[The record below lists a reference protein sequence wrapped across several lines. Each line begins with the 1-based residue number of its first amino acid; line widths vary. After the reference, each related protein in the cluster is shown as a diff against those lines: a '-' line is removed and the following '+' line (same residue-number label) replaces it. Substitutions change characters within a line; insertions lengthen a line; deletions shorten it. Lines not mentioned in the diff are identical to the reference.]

1 MRIHLLS
8 VTHRIPAWVNAA
20 FEEYAKRL
28 PPSCRLG
35 LVEIRAA
42 PRHAS
47 ADPRRAREEET
58 SRLLKAVPGGAE
70 IVALDEHGEA
80 WTTAALA
87 RHLRSWIQASNDVVL
102 LIGGADGLARP
113 CLQRAKHVWSLS
125 ALTLPHALVR
135 VIVAEQIYRAW
146 SLLQHHP
153 YHRAACAP
161 RSI

>member
-8 VTHRIPAWVNAA
+8 VTHRVPAWVKAA
-20 FEEYAKRL
+20 FEEYAMRL

-42 PRHAS
+42 RRPAH
-47 ADPRRAREEET
+47 ADPARAREEEAL
-58 SRLLKAVPGGAE
+58 RLLKAVPDGAG
-70 IVALDEHGEA
+70 IVAVEEHGEA
-80 WTTAALA
+80 WTTAELA
-87 RHLRSWIQASNDVVL
+87 RHLGSWAQASNDIAL
-102 LIGGADGLARP
+102 LIGGADGLARR
-113 CLQRAKHVWSLS
+113 CLQQANHVWSLS

>member
-1 MRIHLLS
+1 M
-8 VTHRIPAWVNAA
+8 
-20 FEEYAKRL
+20 RL
-28 PPSCRLG
+28 PSSCRLG

-42 PRHAS
+42 RRHAS
-47 ADPRRAREEET
+47 ADPDRAREEEA
-58 SRLLKAVPGGAE
+58 SRLLKAVPGGVE

-87 RHLRSWIQASNDVVL
+87 RHLGSWTQASNDIAL
-102 LIGGADGLARP
+102 LIGGADGLAQR
-113 CLQRAKHVWSLS
+113 CLQQANHVWSLS

-153 YHRAACAP
+153 YHRTACAP

>member
-1 MRIHLLS
+1 MRIHLLC
-8 VTHRIPAWVNAA
+8 VTHRVPAWVKAA

-35 LVEIRAA
+35 LVEIRATR
-42 PRHAS
+42 RHAS
-47 ADPRRAREEET
+47 ADPHHVREEEA
-58 SRLLKAVPGGAE
+58 SRLLKAVPGGAG

-80 WTTAALA
+80 WTTPELA
-87 RHLRSWIQASNDVVL
+87 RHLSSWTQASNDVAL
-102 LIGGADGLARP
+102 LIGGADGLARR
-113 CLQRAKHVWSLS
+113 CLQQANHVWSLS